1 MEDRLTKLEMLYAD
15 QSRMV
20 EEMSAEMYQQQ
31 QDIVRLTR
39 KVLELE
45 NKIESMD
52 ASNEIGGNE
61 RPPHY

>member
-1 MEDRLTKLEMLYAD
+1 MEDRLTKLEMLYSD

>member
-1 MEDRLTKLEMLYAD
+1 MEDRLTKLEMLYSD
-15 QSRMV
+15 QCRMV